1 MAQGDENALGFSLGF
16 DPAIVAYRGAGA
28 AGAAGGATMQVNA
41 TQAASGRLG
50 FVLALPAGRTFAAGS
65 RQVVNVSFS
74 APGLNPGSS
83 PIALIDQPVPREVD
97 DAGAALLA
105 AQYMNG
111 MITVN
116 PMPELTIRRAGQ
128 ALELAWPAWA
138 TNYVLQEVT
147 GDISASAQWT
157 NSTPPAR
164 VTNGQN
170 TITLTPGN
178 TGRFYRLYKP

>member
-1 MAQGDENALGFSLGF
+1 M
-16 DPAIVAYRGAGA
+16 
-28 AGAAGGATMQVNA
+28 
-41 TQAASGRLG
+41 
-50 FVLALPAGRTFAAGS
+50 
-65 RQVVNVSFS
+65 
-74 APGLNPGSS
+74 
-83 PIALIDQPVPREVD
+83 D